1 MKRLLLLML
10 VLGMASAANG
20 VLIQVDGQDPGQA
33 IDTASEWW
41 HEIQYRGGQDPG
53 QAMDIAEGVTSV
65 ISVVSEDTSSWLGYI
80 IVEEGGTGA
89 LTGAVN
95 LDVAGDK
102 AAVLAYTGAGWGA
115 GYELTVSMGQGG
127 VPAIAVGP
135 QFTINYSGG
144 VWGPGRFSSY
154 ITIIPEPMTVILLGL
169 GGLFLRRRK

>member
-10 VLGMASAANG
+10 VLGMTSGANG

-33 IDTASEWW
+33 IDL
-41 HEIQYRGGQDPG
+41 
-53 QAMDIAEGVTSV
+53 AEGVTSV

-80 IVEEGGTGA
+80 IVGEGGTGA
-89 LTGAVN
+89 LTNAVN
-95 LDVAGDK
+95 LDAAGDK
-102 AAVLAYTGAGWGA
+102 AAVLAYTEAGWGA

-144 VWGPGRFSSY
+144 VLGDTATISLFVDPEYGVPADSVA

>member
-1 MKRLLLLML
+1 MKRLLMLML
-10 VLGMASAANG
+10 VLGMASVANA
-20 VLIQVDGQDPGQA
+20 VLIQVDGQDPGQ
-33 IDTASEWW
+33 TV
-41 HEIQYRGGQDPG
+41 
-53 QAMDIAEGVTSV
+53 DIAEGITSV

-80 IVEEGGTGA
+80 IIEEGGTGA
-89 LTGAVN
+89 LTDAVN
-95 LDVAGDK
+95 LDAAGDM
-102 AAVLAYTGAGWGA
+102 AAVLAYTEAGWGV

-144 VWGPGRFSSY
+144 VLGDTATISLFVDPEYGVPVDSVA

>member
-10 VLGMASAANG
+10 VLGMTSGANG

-33 IDTASEWW
+33 I
-41 HEIQYRGGQDPG
+41 
-53 QAMDIAEGVTSV
+53 DIAEGVTSV

-80 IVEEGGTGA
+80 IVEDGGTGA
-89 LTGAVN
+89 LTVAVN
-95 LDVAGDK
+95 LDAAGDMG
-102 AAVLAYTGAGWGA
+102 AVSAYAGAGWGA
-115 GYELTVSMGQGG
+115 GYELIASMNQGG

-144 VWGPGRFSSY
+144 VLGDTATISLFVDPEYGVPADSVA